1 MLKIGIIGYGFIGRI
16 HAQHY
21 MTNQNVTEI
30 IVADPVESNRLE
42 AERLGFKTY
51 KDYTDMLNSEKLDAI
66 SICTPH
72 NTHRDIAL
80 NVMDFRI
87 PILLE
92 KPAATSREEIKEL
105 IEKSEA
111 LGIKIM
117 VAHSLRFSET
127 FRTAKN
133 ILSSGEIGD
142 ILFIIGKYISFKDYS
157 LYPKWKTTKREAW
170 GGTLFRDGIHI
181 IDSILWFSGK
191 EIVSADGMPLN
202 LYFDTEVE
210 DTFLGTIKFQDGS
223 VAQLSMSSITRGFEQ
238 IGVEVYGTKG
248 SLKVDNNELVIYKEE
263 KSPRYIK
270 PAIGPSDY
278 WKNQIDHFVD
288 CVTNNKEP
296 LVTLKEASK
305 TMEAIFLLYERE

>member
-1 MLKIGIIGYGFIGRI
+1 
-16 HAQHY
+16 
-21 MTNQNVTEI
+21 
-30 IVADPVESNRLE
+30 
-42 AERLGFKTY
+42 
-51 KDYTDMLNSEKLDAI
+51 
-66 SICTPH
+66 
-72 NTHRDIAL
+72 
-80 NVMDFRI
+80 
-87 PILLE
+87 
-92 KPAATSREEIKEL
+92 
-105 IEKSEA
+105 
-111 LGIKIM
+111 
-117 VAHSLRFSET
+117 
-127 FRTAKN
+127 
-133 ILSSGEIGD
+133 
-142 ILFIIGKYISFKDYS
+142 
-157 LYPKWKTTKREAW
+157 
-170 GGTLFRDGIHI
+170 
-181 IDSILWFSGK
+181 
-191 EIVSADGMPLN
+191 
-202 LYFDTEVE
+202 VE